1 MLSGACAGVEVVR
14 LLVDAKA
21 ALGVMSKVLPDF
33 SARGLNSAAN
43 ETLGGDPYILW
54 ALLQSL

>member
-21 ALGVMSKVLPDF
+21 ALGVMSKVLRDF

-43 ETLGGDPYILW
+43 ETLGGDPYI
-54 ALLQSL
+54 